1 MASNPANRQKAPGL
15 EGRSPVRRGCGAQ
28 PREFFFD
35 DFLLIFGKISWSS
48 KTEFLGILN
57 FKKTVRSV
65 TARVSGTFQSL
76 REVKIDVQKC
86 IGTMTMSLNA
96 VLRRF
101 LGIHDR
107 GDRRI
112 LAPKYFDSLG
122 DYHASL
128 GDYLCAPLA
137 DREYRGTFTS

>member
-107 GDRRI
+107 GDR
-112 LAPKYFDSLG
+112 LG
-122 DYHASL
+122 YVVLFMSGVAISCHQNACS
-128 GDYLCAPLA
+128 C
-137 DREYRGTFTS
+137 RV